1 MELLKD
7 MVAIVTGGT
16 RGIGYAIVRTF
27 LENKAKVVLCG
38 SRPET
43 AQKAVDEL
51 KKENADFEVEGIS
64 PDLTDYDSVAGAIAN
79 VKAKYGKIDI
89 LVNNAGISAADPLY
103 SYDPKNFDKIIS
115 LNVNSCFYT
124 VSLPE

>member
-79 VKAKYGKIDI
+79 V
-89 LVNNAGISAADPLY
+89 
-103 SYDPKNFDKIIS
+103 
-115 LNVNSCFYT
+115 
-124 VSLPE
+124 